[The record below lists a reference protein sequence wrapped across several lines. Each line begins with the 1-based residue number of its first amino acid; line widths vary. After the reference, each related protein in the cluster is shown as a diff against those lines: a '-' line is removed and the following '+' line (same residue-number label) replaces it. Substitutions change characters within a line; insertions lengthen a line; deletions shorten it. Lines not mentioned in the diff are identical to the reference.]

1 MGKRR
6 IVEDSESEFH
16 SESMRSKQKKL
27 GKENIDSPL
36 PSKQLFAQEEGTK
49 QRSSDSNG
57 GSGGPRK
64 TGTMWAIT
72 PYPGVPRRKRN
83 VKNMSTPAAL
93 NRIENSYTEC
103 KNTNKTLYRTIGSLA
118 LALECCF
125 PF

>member
-57 GSGGPRK
+57 GVEGHGKQEQCGQLPHILGFHDGSG
-64 TGTMWAIT
+64 T
-72 PYPGVPRRKRN
+72 
-83 VKNMSTPAAL
+83 
-93 NRIENSYTEC
+93 
-103 KNTNKTLYRTIGSLA
+103 
-118 LALECCF
+118 
-125 PF
+125 